1 MRNRFAAIFLLLIL
15 LASCAKPTQTPQP
28 VPSTPVPTAGA
39 TATSTPGIPLVI
51 LVLPADLPKDESSQY
66 QTAVYDLAQAN
77 GMRYQLLNTLTT
89 SDITLAGPD
98 LKIVVVFPPDPGLA
112 ALVAAAPSVQ
122 FLAVSIPGLA
132 PASNLS
138 TVGADGAPADRQAF
152 IAGYIAAMIA
162 DDYRIGILTMND
174 PQGMTAEAAF
184 ANGMHFYCGL
194 CQKAFGP
201 WYDYPIHIEIPPD
214 ELQSRYP
221 AYADPFINY
230 AAPVVYVYPGVATT
244 DLLESMAQKGLLLIG
259 EDMPAQDLQSNWVVS
274 LKPELIPAI
283 QRLFPDLLA
292 GRGGQTLPIPF
303 ILADVN
309 PGLLSEGKQRLVQQ
323 TLDDLQA
330 GYISTGVNP

>member
-1 MRNRFAAIFLLLIL
+1 VRTRLAAIFLLFIL
-15 LASCAKPTQTPQP
+15 LASCAKPDQTPRP

-51 LVLPADLPKDESSQY
+51 LVLPADLPREESSQY

-77 GMRYQLLNTLTT
+77 GMRYQVRNTLTPE
-89 SDITLAGPD
+89 DVQMEGPA
-98 LKIVVVFPPDPGLA
+98 LKVVVLLPPDPGLA

-122 FLAVSIPGLA
+122 FLAVNIPGLA

-152 IAGYIAAMIA
+152 LAGYIAAMIA
-162 DDYRIGILTMND
+162 DDYRVGILSMND
-174 PQGMTAEAAF
+174 SQGMTAEAAF

-194 CQKAFGP
+194 CQKAFWTG
-201 WYDYPIHIEIPPD
+201 YDYLHIEIPPD

-221 AYADPFINY
+221 AYADPFVKY
-230 AAPVVYVYPGVATT
+230 EASVVYVYPGVATI

-259 EDMPAQDLQSNWVVS
+259 ANMPAQDLQSNWVVS

-283 QRLFPDLLA
+283 QRIFPELLA

-303 ILADVN
+303 TLADVN

>member
-1 MRNRFAAIFLLLIL
+1 VRNRTAAIFLLFIL
-15 LASCAKPTQTPQP
+15 FASCAKPSQTPQP
-28 VPSTPVPTAGA
+28 ATNTPVPTAGA

-51 LVLPADLPKDESSQY
+51 LILPADLPKDESSQY
-66 QTAVYDLAQAN
+66 QKTVYDLAQAN
-77 GMRYQLLNTLTT
+77 GMRYQVLNTLTPA
-89 SDITLAGPD
+89 DIALAGPD

-122 FLAVSIPGLA
+122 FLAVGIPGLA
-132 PASNLS
+132 AAPNLS

-152 IAGYIAAMIA
+152 IAGYIGAMIA
-162 DDYRIGILTMND
+162 EDYRIGILSMND
-174 PQGMTAEAAF
+174 SQGMIAEAAF

-214 ELQSRYP
+214 ELQTRYP

-230 AAPVVYVYPGVATT
+230 EAPVVYVYPGVATT

-259 EDMPAQDLQSNWVVS
+259 ENMPAQDLQSNWVVS

-283 QRLFPDLLA
+283 QRIFPDLLA
-292 GRGGQTLPIPF
+292 GRGGGTLPIPF
-303 ILADVN
+303 TLADVN

>member
-1 MRNRFAAIFLLLIL
+1 MRNRLTAIFLFFIL
-15 LASCAKPTQTPQP
+15 LASCTKPDQTPQP
-28 VPSTPVPTAGA
+28 STDTPVPTAGA

-66 QTAVYDLAQAN
+66 QTIVYELAQAN
-77 GMRYQLLNTLTT
+77 GMRYQLLNTLTIA
-89 SDITLAGPD
+89 DITLAGPD

-122 FLAVSIPGLA
+122 FLAVGIPGLA

-152 IAGYIAAMIA
+152 MAGYIAAMVT
-162 DDYRIGILTMND
+162 DDYRTGILSMND
-174 PQGMTAEAAF
+174 AQGMTAEAAF
-184 ANGMHFYCGL
+184 ANGVHFYCGL

-230 AAPVVYVYPGVATT
+230 DAPVVYVYPGIATT

-259 EDMPAQDLQSNWVVS
+259 ENMPAQDLQSNWIVS

-283 QRLFPDLLA
+283 QRIFPELLA

-303 ILADVN
+303 SLADVN